1 MFAATAYKM
10 LKLFLDEGGADVLRE
25 NLTALLVGNAVAFVV
40 ALVAIK
46 FFIAFV
52 TKYGFKAFGWYRI
65 IVGALILILLLTGHS
80 LTL

>member
-10 LKLFLDEGGADVLRE
+10 LKLFLDGGVEILAQ
-25 NLTALLVGNAVAFVV
+25 NLTALIVGNVVAFIV
-40 ALVAIK
+40 ALLAIK

-65 IVGALILILLLTGHS
+65 IVGALILALLLSGHD
-80 LTL
+80 LAL